1 MFPLLLDEG
10 EADFYRLK
18 QLGMP
23 IWRWDDMAVSECEVA
38 SRYRKRLIHLPCH
51 QALGDSEMNWMTL
64 ALRTVLSPVSADA

>member
-1 MFPLLLDEG
+1 
-10 EADFYRLK
+10 
-18 QLGMP
+18 MP